1 MTRQTLPYLVSF
13 LLIVVMAVALWLMG
27 RDVICPCG
35 EIRLWGGDAPVEQ
48 SSKHILDWYAP
59 SHLIHGFLFYGL
71 LWLVARRLSLG
82 WRLVAAIVIEGA
94 WEIAE
99 NTDAVIQA
107 YRELPAGAG
116 YSGDSVLNSVVDV
129 IAMIVGFFL
138 ALRLPIWASIAI
150 IVGFEALT
158 IWLIRD
164 GLALNVLMLLYPI
177 DAIATWQQGG

>member
-1 MTRQTLPYLVSF
+1 MTISARSSLVSF
-13 LLIVVMAVALWLMG
+13 LLIVGMAVALWIMG
-27 RDVICPCG
+27 RDIICPCG
-35 EIRLWGGDAPVEQ
+35 TIKLWGGGAPLEE

-71 LWLVARRLSLG
+71 LWLVARRVPLG
-82 WRLVAAIVIEGA
+82 WKLVIAIVIEGA

-116 YSGDSVLNSVVDV
+116 YSGDSILNSVVDV
-129 IAMIVGFFL
+129 FAMIVGFFM
-138 ALRLPIWASIAI
+138 AKALPIWASIAI
-150 IVGFEALT
+150 IVGFEILT
-158 IWLIRD
+158 ISLIRD

-177 DAIATWQQGG
+177 EAVADWQTSG